1 MIKKLRVDYRL
12 VHGQVAISWSRA
24 LGVDCILVANDEVAK
39 DEMRQS
45 MLRIS
50 KPQGIKLLK
59 AASLGLPA
67 ENVMA
72 SLAVMAVITVVCGG
86 ISIRFFKWE

>member
-50 KPQGIKLLK
+50 KPQGNPRELSWSSNLWRIPLRPSSQ
-59 AASLGLPA
+59 ASL
-67 ENVMA
+67 
-72 SLAVMAVITVVCGG
+72 T
-86 ISIRFFKWE
+86 SINCLLWSTT